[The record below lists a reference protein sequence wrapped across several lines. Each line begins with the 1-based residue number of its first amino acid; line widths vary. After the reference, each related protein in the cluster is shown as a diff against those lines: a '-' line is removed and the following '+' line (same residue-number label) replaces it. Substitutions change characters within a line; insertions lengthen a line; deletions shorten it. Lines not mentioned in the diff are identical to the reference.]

1 LSQPQIKMSR
11 VDIGSKCIVN
21 SPDLKNRSDDKEA
34 PH

>member
-1 LSQPQIKMSR
+1 MLG

-21 SPDLKNRSDDKEA
+21 SPELKNRSDDKEA